1 MKNNKTKSI
10 NSKTNIY
17 KNEDLKELIKLI
29 AVAAARA
36 DFAAEK
42 GGANDN
48 K

>member
-1 MKNNKTKSI
+1 MKINKSKNI
-10 NSKTNIY
+10 NIQINTF
-17 KNEDLKELIKLI
+17 KNDDLKELIKLI

>member
-1 MKNNKTKSI
+1 MKIIISKSI
-10 NSKTNIY
+10 KRKADSSY
-17 KNEDLKELIKLI
+17 KEDLRQLIKLI

-48 K
+48 